1 MAGLVL
7 LEGVLPDGTRTASAA
22 VTSGPSTTVMP
33 YLLPSRAGVD
43 IKALLTVRDKNAEN
57 GYAMVGIPDGLGIVP
72 DGDKFTLMMNHELGN
87 TVGVAR
93 SHGSKGAF
101 VSRWSIDRATQR
113 VLTGADHIT
122 SASTLYQWDIAS
134 KSYKTGTYTYNR
146 LCAADLPA
154 ESAFLN
160 GTKGTNVRMFMNGEE
175 VEGGRVWAHIV
186 TGPSAGQSWE
196 LPRLGRGSWENVVAS
211 PQSKDKTIVVTLD
224 DGNVLTTGVA
234 ENFPCELTVY
244 IGTKQE
250 TGSEIER
257 AGLTNGKLYAVR
269 LPKGTGF
276 LGGES
281 NEFALGDAAS
291 GYVASSRFD
300 LVQLGT
306 DGDVSSMTPLQQ
318 EQDLIAK
325 NAYRLQRIE
334 DGSWDPRPAQK
345 NDFYFVTTASITTNS
360 RLWQLRFDDL
370 DAPEKGGTLTALL
383 KGNEGHLMLDNMAID
398 SLGRILLQE
407 DPGNSTRNARIWVY
421 GIESKAL
428 VEVAYHNPV
437 FFEPVYGLPQF
448 LTQDEESS
456 GIVDASSVLGT
467 GWFLAVVQAHRS
479 IAASTPALV
488 EDGQL
493 LALYVDPAI
502 K

>member
-1 MAGLVL
+1 
-7 LEGVLPDGTRTASAA
+7 
-22 VTSGPSTTVMP
+22 
-33 YLLPSRAGVD
+33 
-43 IKALLTVRDKNAEN
+43 
-57 GYAMVGIPDGLGIVP
+57 
-72 DGDKFTLMMNHELGN
+72 
-87 TVGVAR
+87 
-93 SHGSKGAF
+93 
-101 VSRWSIDRATQR
+101 
-113 VLTGADHIT
+113 
-122 SASTLYQWDIAS
+122 
-134 KSYKTGTYTYNR
+134 
-146 LCAADLPA
+146 
-154 ESAFLN
+154 
-160 GTKGTNVRMFMNGEE
+160 MFMNGEE

-383 KGNEGHLMLDNMAID
+383 KGNEGHRMLDNMAID

-479 IAASTPALV
+479 IAASTPDLV